1 MVPEVS
7 KDRSEANIQKEW
19 LASSISMTC
28 LGHENPSQYTAA
40 SARGC
45 AKISAIMANKGSFE
59 GKTLMSNDAW
69 DKMHSG
75 ATTEKFWDFGYN

>member
-1 MVPEVS
+1 
-7 KDRSEANIQKEW
+7 
-19 LASSISMTC
+19 MTC
-28 LGHENPSQYTAA
+28 LEHENISQYTAG
-40 SARGC
+40 SARGL

-75 ATTEKFWDFGYN
+75 TTTAKFWDFGYN